1 MARSVYCNP
10 SIANHNENTKGRPFF
25 FLTIPSYPG
34 YPLRDFCA
42 AGDTTGEM
50 GMTRI
55 VCGGLFIIA
64 FIAFLNTLG
73 AAEAPP
79 RSEQG
84 GEILLTN
91 LPTPIPIG
99 APAPQDSALDGRSL
113 LPSPEPPPI
122 GSGQAVEVPDERAG
136 DVPITM
142 NAHVERSLR
151 LFKQTLRP
159 KFDLWLERSGR
170 YETLMREI
178 LRSEGLP
185 EDLLYV
191 ALIESGFN
199 PKAYSRAKAVGPW
212 QFIAPTARRY
222 GLAINAWVDE
232 RRDPIKSTR
241 AAAAYLKDLY
251 ALFGS
256 WPLALASY
264 NAGEGKVGRAIQK
277 TKTED
282 FWEIQKTRLLK
293 RETKNYIPHFMAAK
307 IIASD
312 PEEHG
317 FFPDYHD
324 PLDFDAIALERPTDL
339 RLVARLSGTT
349 YETIK
354 ELNPELRRWCTP
366 PYLPLYTLRIPPGT
380 AEAFWEQYSQ
390 VPEEAISPWKE
401 HVVKKGDTIPKLAK
415 QHRLTAKILMDVNAL
430 DRKSRIQ
437 EGDRLI
443 IPPPHAQAEI
453 AKEGSG
459 NDKRKGRGSV
469 RTAVKE
475 DPKETS
481 TPILYRVQKGD
492 SLWTIARK
500 YGTTTVRLQQWN
512 PAARGK
518 TIKPGETLKIYAN
531 L

>member
-1 MARSVYCNP
+1 
-10 SIANHNENTKGRPFF
+10 
-25 FLTIPSYPG
+25 
-34 YPLRDFCA
+34 
-42 AGDTTGEM
+42 M

-113 LPSPEPPPI
+113 LPSPEPSPI

-324 PLDFDAIALERPTDL
+324 PLDFDAIALDRPTDL
-339 RLVARLSGTT
+339 RLVARLTGTT

-459 NDKRKGRGSV
+459 SDKRKGRGSV

>member
-1 MARSVYCNP
+1 
-10 SIANHNENTKGRPFF
+10 
-25 FLTIPSYPG
+25 
-34 YPLRDFCA
+34 
-42 AGDTTGEM
+42 
-50 GMTRI
+50 MTRI
-55 VCGGLFIIA
+55 VCGGLFTMTL
-64 FIAFLNTLG
+64 IAFLNTLG
-73 AAEAPP
+73 AAEAPLEP
-79 RSEQG
+79 GAASKPE
-84 GEILLTN
+84 LVLSN
-91 LPTPIPIG
+91 LPIGDPSIQNLSQTIPLH
-99 APAPQDSALDGRSL
+99 PLPLPQPQDSAPMPGDTGRSEEHRTAIEVRPPAL
-113 LPSPEPPPI
+113 MLDPSAELPSE
-122 GSGQAVEVPDERAG
+122 QAS

-142 NAHVERSLR
+142 NSHVERSLR

-159 KFDLWLERSGR
+159 KFDLWLDRSGR

-185 EDLLYV
+185 EDLIYV

-212 QFIAPTARRY
+212 QFVASTARRY
-222 GLAINAWVDE
+222 GLMINAWVDE

-282 FWEIQKTRLLK
+282 FWEIQKTRFLK
-293 RETKNYIPHFMAAK
+293 RETRNYVPHFMAAK
-307 IIASD
+307 IIAGD

-317 FFPDYHD
+317 FFPDYYA
-324 PLDFDAIALERPTDL
+324 PLDFDEIVIERPTDL
-339 RLVARLSGTT
+339 RLVARLTGTT

-354 ELNPELRRWCTP
+354 DLNPELRWWCTP

-390 VPEEAISPWKE
+390 APEEALGPWKE

-415 QHRLTAKILMDVNAL
+415 QYKLTAKILMDVNAL

-437 EGDRLI
+437 EGNRLI
-443 IPPPHAQAEI
+443 VPPPHAMAEFG
-453 AKEGSG
+453 KESHE
-459 NDKRKGRGSV
+459 NDKRKGKGSV

-475 DPKETS
+475 DPKGAS
-481 TPILYRVQKGD
+481 TPLLYRVRKGD

-500 YGTTTVRLQQWN
+500 HGTTTVRLQAWN

-518 TIKPGETLKIYAN
+518 TIKPGETLKIYAK
-531 L
+531 LSSPSEPDSGAGRRPPLPTESGRSR